1 MNEPVLPVPVP
12 TAIASAGSKR
22 DCLYPAGYNNPMNQR
37 IYLDYAAT
45 TPLRPEVRAIM
56 EPYLSPDGFGNPSS
70 LHADGQRAKR
80 ALDTARD
87 ILASALGCQ
96 FSETSFTSGGTES
109 DNAAL
114 VGVML
119 ANKTRGNHLIT
130 TKIEHEAV
138 TETARFLETLGFR
151 VTYLPVD
158 ELGTVS
164 PQSVADALTDE
175 TVLVSVMHAN
185 NEVGTIQ
192 PLREIA
198 DIVHQR
204 GAYLHTD
211 AVQTFGQ
218 LPLTVA
224 ALGVDLLTLSAHKIY
239 GPKGA
244 GSLYVRS
251 GIVIEPLLHGGG
263 QERERRSGTENV
275 AAIAGFGEAVRLL
288 LPERNTEAT
297 RLTYLRD
304 RLWSVLSERIPG
316 VVLNGS
322 STNRLPNNLNISL
335 PGLDAETL
343 LLSLDRVG
351 VSASSGS
358 ACTSGSIEPSHVL
371 SAMGLPDARTKS
383 ALRLTLGRGTMEEEI
398 NRTVEI
404 LAGIAERLG
413 GVRNTVK
420 P

>member
-1 MNEPVLPVPVP
+1 MNP
-12 TAIASAGSKR
+12 
-22 DCLYPAGYNNPMNQR
+22 R

-45 TPLRPEVRAIM
+45 TPLRPEVRAAM

-87 ILASALGCQ
+87 ILAGALGCQ
-96 FSETSFTSGGTES
+96 FSELSFTSGGTES

-119 ANKTRGNHLIT
+119 ANKSRGSHLIT
-130 TKIEHEAV
+130 TRIEHEAV
-138 TETARFLETLGFR
+138 TETARFLETLGFH

-158 ELGTVS
+158 EFGIVS

-185 NEVGTIQ
+185 NEVGTLQ

-198 DIVHQR
+198 DIVHVR
-204 GAYLHTD
+204 GALLHTD
-211 AVQTFGQ
+211 AVQTFGL
-218 LPLTVA
+218 LPVTVG
-224 ALGVDLLTLSAHKIY
+224 ALGADLLTLSAHKIY

-244 GSLYVRS
+244 GALYVRS
-251 GIVIEPLLHGGG
+251 GIAIEPLLHGGG
-263 QERERRSGTENV
+263 QERQRRSGTENV

-288 LPERNTEAT
+288 LPERDTEAA
-297 RLTYLRD
+297 RLTDLRD
-304 RLWSVLSERIPG
+304 RLWSGLSERIPG
-316 VVLNGS
+316 IVLNGHPGH
-322 STNRLPNNLNISL
+322 RLPNNLNVSL

-343 LLSLDRVG
+343 LLSLDRAG

-371 SAMGLPDARTKS
+371 SAMGLPDARLKS
-383 ALRLTLGRGTMEEEI
+383 ALRLTLGRGTTAEEI
-398 NRTVEI
+398 ERTVEI
-404 LAGIAERLG
+404 VAGIAERVGG
-413 GVRNTVK
+413 GVRTM